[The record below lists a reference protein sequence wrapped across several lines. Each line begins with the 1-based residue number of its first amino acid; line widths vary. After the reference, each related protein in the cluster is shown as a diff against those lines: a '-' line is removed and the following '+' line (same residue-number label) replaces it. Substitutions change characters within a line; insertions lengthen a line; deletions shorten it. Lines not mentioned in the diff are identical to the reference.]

1 MGVECY
7 VARKSVK
14 VLAEALGWSL
24 ALGRGGLSGLSNDEI
39 QPETRSQELVELSTM
54 SYWSTTRRAAHAGER
69 DGREACMGRLRSG
82 DRDRRPS
89 RSANRGFMRTVISFS
104 EGTRISNSQFK

>member
-1 MGVECY
+1 MDGARGALLPVATGFRLKAD
-7 VARKSVK
+7 VARWGEVLRREEVGE

-54 SYWSTTRRAAHAGER
+54 SYWSTTQSLIQPPHNVRMSH
-69 DGREACMGRLRSG
+69 
-82 DRDRRPS
+82 
-89 RSANRGFMRTVISFS
+89 FSF
-104 EGTRISNSQFK
+104 E